1 MKESKLIVLRY
12 FWLILSIVLFNLYIV
27 ILSHKIVIFVL
38 IRIIITVCIMHLFS
52 IFNIKH
58 FHIIMI
64 FQIFILY
71 INHQFRYFLI
81 FKIFIFIFFWLLIKE
96 WSCINLNFLFVHN
109 ILNLNIIQAFIFVKF
124 VSIVCI

>member
-1 MKESKLIVLRY
+1 MKESKLIVLGY

-27 ILSHKIVIFVL
+27 ILPHKIVIFIL

-81 FKIFIFIFFWLLIKE
+81 FKIFIFIFFWLLIVE
-96 WSCINLNFLFVHN
+96 WSCVNLNFLFVNN

-124 VSIVCI
+124 FSIVCI